1 MRFSVLLSLV
11 LLSLICAAGLA
22 AGGELDVLPL
32 GDPVRAFSLGS
43 GHSGEIVDTA
53 TGEVVS
59 LEETARKMAS
69 ARVVLIGESHTHLAQ
84 KNFQAE
90 LFAALADVQPNLVL
104 GMEFFRREDAPILER
119 WVSGELDGEDF
130 LRESGWYDRGT
141 YRWGYYDPIMQEARR
156 RSIPV
161 VGVNVPREIPRAVN
175 RKGLDGLSDEQK
187 AVVGE
192 VNVDASPG
200 HRYLISRYFGDTVA
214 MMPQQ
219 WLDNMYAAQC
229 LWDTVMARSI
239 LDALPEDGT
248 LVLIVG
254 SGHVAYDLGIERR
267 IHDELVA
274 RGEPDIEVATFC
286 PVEAPIPDPE
296 SEEPTGHPMGGDRE
310 GETGSPAIFVRSLAD
325 FVGVFDSNGGV
336 EAWPTFGLRL
346 KQDDGEPPK
355 VSMVWPDTRAADAGF
370 SAGDVILDVN
380 GATPNDLA
388 DLRLMLAQF
397 EWGDRA
403 DVRVSRGEEEMNV
416 AMLLIP
422 EPVSVDKEVA
432 PGWAVEPAAAFEP
445 SGTGPVEIVDEGE
458 VAETV
463 VLSRNDQPEWV
474 VVREG
479 DAILEAHELDGNG
492 RVVRSLYL
500 APQADG
506 AVEVLYARDAIGNVT
521 NTERRDRTGA
531 VR

>member
-1 MRFSVLLSLV
+1 MKVTRLFVLVVFSIVCSV
-11 LLSLICAAGLA
+11 GLA
-22 AGGELDVLPL
+22 AGAELDVLPL
-32 GDPVRAFSLGS
+32 GDPGRAFVLGS
-43 GHSGEIVDTA
+43 GYSGDIVDTA

-59 LEETARKMAS
+59 LEEAARQMVS

-84 KNFQAE
+84 KVFQAE

-130 LRESGWYDRGT
+130 LREAGWYDRGT

-175 RKGLDGLSDEQK
+175 RKGLDGLSEEQK
-187 AVVGE
+187 AIVGE

-214 MMPQQ
+214 MMPQR

-239 LDALPEDGT
+239 IDALPEEGT

-267 IHDELVA
+267 IHDELAA
-274 RGEPDIEVATFC
+274 RGEPDIEVTTFC

-310 GETGSPAIFVRSLAD
+310 GGEGSPALFARSLAG
-325 FVGVFDSNGGV
+325 FVGVFDSDGGV
-336 EAWPTFGLRL
+336 EAWPTFGLKL
-346 KQDDGEPPK
+346 KQDDDQPPA
-355 VSMVWPDTRAADAGF
+355 VSMVWPDTRASSAGF
-370 SAGDVILDVN
+370 EGGDVIFDVN
-380 GATPNDLA
+380 GVAPEDLA
-388 DLRLMLAQF
+388 DLRMMLARF

-403 DVRVSRGEEEMNV
+403 DLRVQRGEE
-416 AMLLIP
+416 AIDISMLLVP
-422 EPVSVDKEVA
+422 EPVLVEKEVA
-432 PGWAVEPAAAFEP
+432 PGWGVEPAAAFEANGADP
-445 SGTGPVEIVDEGE
+445 VVVDQAGDPVE
-458 VAETV
+458 TV
-463 VLSRNDQPEWV
+463 LLSHDDQPKWV
-474 VVREG
+474 VVSQGETVQ
-479 DAILEAHELDGNG
+479 ETHELDENG
-492 RVVRSLYL
+492 RVIRSLFL
-500 APQADG
+500 EPRDDG
-506 AVEVLYARDAIGNVT
+506 AVEIVYSREENGTVT
-521 NTERRDRTGA
+521 STERKDRTG
-531 VR
+531 VVL